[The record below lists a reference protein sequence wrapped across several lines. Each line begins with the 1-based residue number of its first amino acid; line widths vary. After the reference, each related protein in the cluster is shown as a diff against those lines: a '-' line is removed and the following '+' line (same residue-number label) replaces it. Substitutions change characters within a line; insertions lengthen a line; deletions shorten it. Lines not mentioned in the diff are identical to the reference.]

1 MTLLNRAVAAF
12 AVPIALCGAD
22 PSRAVD
28 SSSATKLGFWSAP
41 GTQLDEDREANL
53 VEAGARWQLTPL
65 AVLSAGAGAG
75 FLDESPQFRFLVGVQ
90 HTLTFLPNY

>member
-12 AVPIALCGAD
+12 AVPIALGGAD

-41 GTQLDEDREANL
+41 GTNSTRT
-53 VEAGARWQLTPL
+53 ARPTSSRPGRAWQLTPL